1 MPLAGNQR
9 RFLRALGHHLNPIVQ
24 IGHQGTTENVVGALK
39 QALNDH
45 ELVKVKFNQNVD
57 ERSEALEALVAGSGG
72 ECVQVLGRTALI
84 YLKHPKKPTIKLP
97 PPRTPL
103 AESPNRPSP
112 KKQDKILE
120 EEYEDEETGEESE

>member
-1 MPLAGNQR
+1 MPLSGNQR

-24 IGHQGTTENVVGALK
+24 IGHQGTTENVIGALK

-57 ERSEALEALVAGSGG
+57 ERSEALETLVEGSGG

-84 YLKHPKKPTIKLP
+84 YLKHPKKPQIKLP
-97 PPRTPL
+97 APRSTPT
-103 AESPNRPSP
+103 AAKTKAVKP
-112 KKQDKILE
+112 
-120 EEYEDEETGEESE
+120 DEESYDAGDEGEEAE